1 MPVGHPRRQLAELL
15 EQNLPKTWAIIP
27 APRALA
33 ALTRT
38 TVRITQ
44 GTTTRTPAAPIGVRT
59 LEFTVTVISRYKTD
73 PERAWDDLDGAYPTV
88 LNVLEAHGIKWT
100 TATPVVVQDNTY
112 FGYDIAVEINTKK
125 ENL

>member
-27 APRALA
+27 APRALD

-44 GTTTRTPAAPIGVRT
+44 GTTIRTPAAPIGVRT

-88 LNVLEAHGIKWT
+88 LNVLDTHGIKWT
-100 TATPVVVQDNTY
+100 TATPVVVDDTY
-112 FGYDIAVEINTKK
+112 FGYDIAVEINTTK